1 MRRMYSENQIKKIA
15 GGGSGGGSKVYEHN
29 ITITNG
35 NGDMPFSILTA
46 LIYSGD
52 KTPFTFSSL
61 NTWLGEHNTFSFGYQ
76 CGSEKVLSVFVD
88 NWGDMSTNLVFN
100 IVEGSGNTIS
110 KVSIPLSEIEPKGFL
125 GDQVK
130 EL

>member
-35 NGDMPFSILTA
+35 DMPVNVLTA

-52 KTPFTFSSL
+52 STPFTFATL
-61 NTWLGEHNTFSFGYQ
+61 ETWLGEHNTFSFGYQ
-76 CGSEKVLSVFVD
+76 CSSEKVLSVFVD
-88 NWGDMSTNLVFN
+88 NWGAMSTNLVFN
-100 IVEGSGNTIS
+100 MVEGGGNTIS
-110 KVSIPLSEIEPKGFL
+110 KVPISLSEIESQGFL
-125 GDQVK
+125 RDQVK